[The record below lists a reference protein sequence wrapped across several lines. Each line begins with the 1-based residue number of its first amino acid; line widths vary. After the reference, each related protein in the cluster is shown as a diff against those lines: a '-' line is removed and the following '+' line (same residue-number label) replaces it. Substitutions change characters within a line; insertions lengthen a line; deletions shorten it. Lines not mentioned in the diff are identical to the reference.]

1 LLKKTR
7 ALLFGVLKTSQ
18 LQLFD
23 ATNDN
28 VISLQ
33 ITQMTMGRLSL
44 SALEL
49 VKISDVVGSD
59 VTSDNSFPAYE

>member
-1 LLKKTR
+1 M
-7 ALLFGVLKTSQ
+7 
-18 LQLFD
+18 QLFD

>member
-1 LLKKTR
+1 M
-7 ALLFGVLKTSQ
+7 
-18 LQLFD
+18 QLFD

-33 ITQMTMGRLSL
+33 ITNMTMVRLSL
-44 SALEL
+44 SVLEL

-59 VTSDNSFPAYE
+59 VISDNSFPAYE